1 VTALSDKSDNVVRFD
16 LFERLNTGGIV
27 LSPQEVRAC
36 IYRGKFAEF
45 IRELSQN
52 ETFQSLLKLQV
63 NSRNDGTSEELVL
76 KFFAYLFD
84 RANFKGNVKDF
95 LNDYMKASNNDP
107 NYDYHTKR
115 QLFQDTVSY
124 LRNATN
130 GFFLRR
136 RKGGHITPLNQF
148 EAVMVGI
155 GELILSGNSIQIPEP
170 GWLEDQD
177 LVEHSTGPTNTRKML
192 EGRIRRAKE
201 LFSPNPDDTV

>member
-130 GFFLRR
+130 GFFYGDG
-136 RKGGHITPLNQF
+136 KVDISH
-148 EAVMVGI
+148 
-155 GELILSGNSIQIPEP
+155 
-170 GWLEDQD
+170 
-177 LVEHSTGPTNTRKML
+177 H
-192 EGRIRRAKE
+192 
-201 LFSPNPDDTV
+201 